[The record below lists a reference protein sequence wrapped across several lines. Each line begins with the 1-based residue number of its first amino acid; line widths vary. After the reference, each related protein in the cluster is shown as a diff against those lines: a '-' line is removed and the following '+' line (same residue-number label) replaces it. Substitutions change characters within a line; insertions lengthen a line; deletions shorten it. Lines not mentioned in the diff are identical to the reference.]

1 MLVYRR
7 ACHGAVPQNGA
18 ISSTTTQLLW
28 LLYTQAES
36 EQSHS
41 GMHSSYLRHL
51 WECQKGSR
59 HTSAWNKISAA
70 FYTFGK
76 LSLSTQLDVCFIAL

>member
-18 ISSTTTQLLW
+18 TSSTTTQLLW

-51 WECQKGSR
+51 WEYQKEVVTHQHG
-59 HTSAWNKISAA
+59 TK
-70 FYTFGK
+70 
-76 LSLSTQLDVCFIAL
+76 SLPPSIRSVS